1 MTQEPASPASVL
13 DLLDEA
19 DRRELERRG
28 GRRRFK
34 AGSTLMH
41 EGSPGAEVLMLLSG
55 RVKASVTNADGREV
69 VLGFQG
75 PGDLVGE
82 LALIDDRPRSSTVE
96 ALEPVE
102 ALAVSAPDFRAL
114 LARPGVRRRAPA
126 QSRPALSRRRP
137 APDRVRLRADPG
149 AGRGAAARARRAP
162 RRARRGCDRDH
173 AADLPGGAR
182 RLDRLLAR
190 GGREGA
196 RGLAGPRPDPDRAAT
211 DHGAR
216 CGGPDAPIRLS
227 GHTAVGAL
235 PNLPG
240 REPGRRSLLRRL
252 RLQAV
257 ARLPELRGGARAWTG
272 VLRPVRGRARAAVGG

>member
-19 DRRELERRG
+19 DRRGARARG

-96 ALEPVE
+96 ALDPVE

-114 LARPGVRRRAPA
+114 LARPGFAGALLRSLAQRFRDVDRRRIEFASA
-126 QSRPALSRRRP
+126 QTLGRVAARLLELAERHGEPDGDAITITLPISQEELAGWTGSSREAVAKALAALRDLDLIRTERRRIT
-137 APDRVRLRADPG
+137 V
-149 AGRGAAARARRAP
+149 
-162 RRARRGCDRDH
+162 
-173 AADLPGGAR
+173 
-182 RLDRLLAR
+182 LDSV
-190 GGREGA
+190 
-196 RGLAGPRPDPDRAAT
+196 GLMRQSA
-211 DHGAR
+211 
-216 CGGPDAPIRLS
+216 
-227 GHTAVGAL
+227 
-235 PNLPG
+235 
-240 REPGRRSLLRRL
+240 
-252 RLQAV
+252 
-257 ARLPELRGGARAWTG
+257 
-272 VLRPVRGRARAAVGG
+272 